1 MISLPF
7 VPQVIFR
14 KGNQAIIEIA
24 GLYPGYGT
32 TIGNSFR
39 RVLLSSLEGSAV
51 TKLSIKEA
59 PHEFSVISGVKE
71 DAIQIILNIKKL
83 RFQGYGDE
91 PQEIKLEA
99 KGKKEIFGRDLK
111 LPSQVKLFN
120 PDQQIA
126 TLTSSKA
133 KLSLLLT
140 VEKGVGYQPE
150 ERRKKKKLS
159 IGEIAIDAIFTP
171 VQKVTF
177 EVDHMRVG
185 ERTDFDRLSL
195 TVKTDGAISPEEAFN
210 QAISILT
217 EHLSLFAQAF
227 PVEEKEETKAS
238 SSSKAK
244 KKQKPKIKTKAKAKT
259 KTKTKAKAKTET
271 KTKGKVKN
279 VLQSKAKKE
288 TKDLIEDLNVSKRTK
303 GILSENR
310 LKTVAELLI
319 KGRKNLKKLKG
330 MGEKSIKEI
339 EGVIKKMGLEFED

>member
-59 PHEFSVISGVKE
+59 PHEFSIIAGVKE

-133 KLSLLLT
+133 KLSILLT

-159 IGEIAIDAIFTP
+159 IGEIAMDAIFTP

-210 QAISILT
+210 QAINILT
-217 EHLSLFAQAF
+217 EHFSLFAQAF
-227 PVEEKEETKAS
+227 PVEKEEEAKVS
-238 SSSKAK
+238 SSPKTK
-244 KKQKPKIKTKAKAKT
+244 KKQKPKAKAKAKT
-259 KTKTKAKAKTET
+259 KTKTEAKTKAEA
-271 KTKGKVKN
+271 KTKSKGKSA
-279 VLQSKAKKE
+279 LQPKAKKE
-288 TKDLIEDLNVSKRTK
+288 PKNSIEDLDVSKRTK

-310 LKTVAELLI
+310 LKTVAELLM
-319 KGRKNLKKLKG
+319 KGKKNLKKLKG
-330 MGEKSIKEI
+330 MGEKSMKEI
-339 EGVIKKMGLEFED
+339 EGVIKKMGLKFED

>member
-39 RVLLSSLEGSAV
+39 RILLSSLEGAAV

-59 PHEFSVISGVKE
+59 PHEFSTISGVRE

-83 RFQGYGDE
+83 RFRSYSDE

-111 LPSQVKLFN
+111 LPSQVKLSN

-126 TLTSSKA
+126 VLTSSKA

-140 VEKGVGYQPE
+140 VEKGIGYQPE
-150 ERRKKKKLS
+150 ERMKKRKLG

-177 EVDHMRVG
+177 EVEHMRVG

-195 TVKTDGAISPEEAFN
+195 IIKTDGAISPEEAFN
-210 QAISILT
+210 QAVNILM
-217 EHLSLFAQAF
+217 EHFLLFVQAF
-227 PVEEKEETKAS
+227 PMEKKEETKAS
-238 SSSKAK
+238 SPLKTK
-244 KKQKPKIKTKAKAKT
+244 KKQKPRTKAKIKTKDKT
-259 KTKTKAKAKTET
+259 KSVSRPKK
-271 KTKGKVKN
+271 
-279 VLQSKAKKE
+279 KKE
-288 TKDLIEDLNVSKRTK
+288 KEGLVENLDVSNRTK
-303 GILSENR
+303 EILLENR
-310 LKTVAELLI
+310 LKTVAGILT
-319 KGRKNLKKLKG
+319 KGKKGLEELKG
-330 MGEKSIKEI
+330 IGGKSMKEI
-339 EGVIKKMGLEFED
+339 ERVIKKMGLEFGN